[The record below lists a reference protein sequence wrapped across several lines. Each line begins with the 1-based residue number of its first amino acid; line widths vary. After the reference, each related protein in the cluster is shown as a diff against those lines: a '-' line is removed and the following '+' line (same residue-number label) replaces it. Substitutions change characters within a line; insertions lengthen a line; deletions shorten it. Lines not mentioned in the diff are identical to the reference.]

1 MKEYTVCWKIFTTG
15 MPRTYSVP
23 ALVMRSWAA
32 WYSAMIWAFLPPIMA
47 NMVRM
52 EITAASRQAQPI
64 RQSKTNISTS
74 MAINRV
80 MVPTMSARLW
90 ASRVS
95 VSAAAASSR
104 PRMRPEALASNQ
116 PSGASITWAT
126 PRLRMLAAVRK
137 AAKWVHISPPKYS
150 TMPPK
155 AAPKAS
161 HPYRATLWACVQFG
175 ATSIRSR
182 AASQIQR

>member
-1 MKEYTVCWKIFTTG
+1 MKDHTVCWKIFTTG

-23 ALVMRSWAA
+23 ALVIRSWAA
-32 WYSAMIWAFLPPIMA
+32 WYSAISCAFLPPIMA
-47 NMVRM
+47 NMERM
-52 EITAASRQAQPI
+52 ETTAASRQAQPI
-64 RQSKTNISTS
+64 RQSKTNIRAS
-74 MAINRV
+74 MATNRV

-90 ASRVS
+90 ASSVS

-126 PRLRMLAAVRK
+126 PRLRMLAAVRN
-137 AAKWVHISPPKYS
+137 AARWVHIRPAKYS
-150 TMPPK
+150 AIPPTSV
-155 AAPKAS
+155 ANAIQ
-161 HPYRATLWACVQFG
+161 PYRVTLWAAVQSG

-182 AASQIQR
+182 AASQIQM